1 MRNIIISEFIKLKRY
16 SVLWIGVVAVFFSAI
31 LAAFQSTIGDEIIL
45 YEELNNLVIWNNF
58 SIGFPFMIVLIGGFI
73 INREYIDSTL
83 KNILT
88 VPISFKKLLVGKLFV
103 IGIITIL
110 FAIFSFLC
118 TLLLAFVLKV
128 EIMALPFII
137 RSLYQIVGMAIFN
150 YIAVLPII
158 IFFSRRQNGFL
169 AGVGFAFFYGFV
181 GIFVAGRNVTDYYPI
196 TTGLGIIGY
205 TGSGGGADS
214 LVFNTTIEIF
224 VLILILVIS
233 SIMILNMKI
242 SKN

>member
-88 VPISFKKLLVGKLFV
+88 VPISFKKLLYKL
-103 IGIITIL
+103 
-110 FAIFSFLC
+110 S
-118 TLLLAFVLKV
+118 
-128 EIMALPFII
+128 
-137 RSLYQIVGMAIFN
+137 
-150 YIAVLPII
+150 
-158 IFFSRRQNGFL
+158 
-169 AGVGFAFFYGFV
+169 
-181 GIFVAGRNVTDYYPI
+181 
-196 TTGLGIIGY
+196 
-205 TGSGGGADS
+205 
-214 LVFNTTIEIF
+214 
-224 VLILILVIS
+224 
-233 SIMILNMKI
+233 
-242 SKN
+242 